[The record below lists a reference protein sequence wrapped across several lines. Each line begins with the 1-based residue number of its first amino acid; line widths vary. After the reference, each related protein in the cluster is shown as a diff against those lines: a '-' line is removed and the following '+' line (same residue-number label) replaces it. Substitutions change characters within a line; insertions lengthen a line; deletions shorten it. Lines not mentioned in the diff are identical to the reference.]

1 MAEVAKEQRS
11 VSSFLKQN
19 VDYEL
24 ATQKVAFKRFEEPF
38 VIREITNKE
47 IDVLRKKA
55 THRRKNPATGQVE
68 ETQDQEKFGE
78 LMVTASVVFPP
89 LDNEELQKSYGCLA
103 DPVGL
108 LKEMLKV
115 GEMTDLSSEV
125 MKLSGINQDNL
136 DELVDEVKK

>member
-1 MAEVAKEQRS
+1 MSEEVKQQRS
-11 VSSFLKQN
+11 VAGFLKQN
-19 VDYEL
+19 VDYEP
-24 ATQKVAFKRFEEPF
+24 ATQEVLFKRFKEPF

-55 THRRKNPATGQVE
+55 TTRHKNPATGQVE
-68 ETQDQEKFGE
+68 KTQDQEKFGE
-78 LMVTASVVFPP
+78 LMVTESVVFPP

-115 GEMTDLSSEV
+115 GEMTDLSGEV

-136 DELVDEVKK
+136 EDLTEEVKN

>member
-1 MAEVAKEQRS
+1 MTEEKTQRS
-11 VSSFLKQN
+11 IASFLKQN
-19 VDYEL
+19 VDYEP
-24 ATQKVAFKRFEEPF
+24 ATKEVPFKRFEDPF

-47 IDVLRKKA
+47 IDGMRKKA
-55 THRRKNPATGQVE
+55 TRRRKNSQNGQVE

-89 LDNEELQKSYGCLA
+89 LDDEDLQKSYGCLA
-103 DPVGL
+103 DATGL

-115 GEMTDLSSEV
+115 GELTDLSNEV

-136 DELVDEVKK
+136 KDLTDEVKN